1 MFMKN
6 GDIYGIVSVKP
17 LKAGEELRYG
27 APA

>member
-1 MFMKN
+1 MKN